1 MTDKKKYARE
11 DTVSR
16 REEKKVEAHQL
27 AYRREPQI
35 ANSETPQEV
44 LQKILD
50 VEVPNIQVHDLLAL
64 SGDLRREMV
73 DQTCTQNKV
82 PTVGAA
88 LVTVPKMPLE
98 FTTPLREIEVVVMG
112 RCRKWGLLDEGS
124 EVVIVRENLCNEM
137 GLVVNRERKM
147 TMQTA
152 NGEKEGMLGCVEYL
166 ELEVEGVR
174 TYAHAFMVQ
183 SAPYWLLLER
193 PWQKGVKLGK
203 IERVDGSV
211 EVEIS
216 DPKEEMRWVVV
227 PTRERMGKRL
237 KGSML
242 AVEER
247 NGSERE
253 RFKLNEEPSGSGYGE
268 EAKALFTGV
277 NMGVGIGRR
286 ASGATTD
293 VLKTELERDGV
304 KREKVEEWVDA
315 VIGYGIGMASWLEEG
330 SEKTAMD
337 EGGDIQCDKEVVLEK
352 SEEETKSGAADW

>member
-1 MTDKKKYARE
+1 VTDKKKYARE

-124 EVVIVRENLCNEM
+124 EVVIV
-137 GLVVNRERKM
+137 
-147 TMQTA
+147 
-152 NGEKEGMLGCVEYL
+152 
-166 ELEVEGVR
+166 
-174 TYAHAFMVQ
+174 
-183 SAPYWLLLER
+183 
-193 PWQKGVKLGK
+193 
-203 IERVDGSV
+203 
-211 EVEIS
+211 
-216 DPKEEMRWVVV
+216 
-227 PTRERMGKRL
+227 
-237 KGSML
+237 
-242 AVEER
+242 
-247 NGSERE
+247 
-253 RFKLNEEPSGSGYGE
+253 
-268 EAKALFTGV
+268 
-277 NMGVGIGRR
+277 
-286 ASGATTD
+286 
-293 VLKTELERDGV
+293 
-304 KREKVEEWVDA
+304 
-315 VIGYGIGMASWLEEG
+315 
-330 SEKTAMD
+330 
-337 EGGDIQCDKEVVLEK
+337 
-352 SEEETKSGAADW
+352 